1 MATKKVKSKKKSRAE
16 EEVTTA
22 EISMDDNAAAKDDGK
37 ARKKKSKKEKSK
49 KRIRQEVGEKES
61 DDDGG
66 EAAAVNESES
76 SLPKSASV
84 TSESP
89 LTKEQRRA
97 AREAK
102 KSAKSKLKKD
112 FLSKI
117 PTVDADGI
125 PYNKIQIRRMMR
137 RVKHGLDP
145 IATEE
150 EEREIRARE
159 KREKREEEALY
170 AEEQRDANDDTENE
184 KDGDTPDEVD
194 NEKDDEPATISVNEE
209 VDDASNTNSVKEKTY
224 HNPPPTKKA
233 KRSKPVPPDYICQ
246 ACKNQPPG
254 STEPHWI
261 YDCILKKTQRGCN
274 TVAKKLRGL
283 HDPSSQKVFVN
294 GLPFDCDEGY
304 VKRFFQESMLEKSD
318 DDGTNKVDL
327 VHVKL
332 LKFEDSK
339 RCKGQAFLTFDSDE
353 GAKLAIRLMNGSIWK
368 DIEEPGTAAKSGKK
382 KKKDAGSSEGA
393 KKELRLKVTKVL
405 NRFVT
410 KNKKGGK

>member
-1 MATKKVKSKKKSRAE
+1 MEEEPE

-22 EISMDDNAAAKDDGK
+22 ENSMDDNSDAAKDDGNK
-37 ARKKKSKKEKSK
+37 ARKKKAKKEKSK
-49 KRIRQEVGEKES
+49 KRIRHEVGEKDS
-61 DDDGG
+61 DDDSG
-66 EAAAVNESES
+66 EAAAVNDSES
-76 SLPKSASV
+76 SFPKTTTV

-89 LTKEQRRA
+89 PTKEQRRA

-102 KSAKSKLKKD
+102 KSTKSKVKKD
-112 FLSKI
+112 ILSKI

-150 EEREIRARE
+150 EEREIRERE
-159 KREKREEEALY
+159 KRERMEEEALY
-170 AEEQRDANDDTENE
+170 AEEQRGANSNPENE
-184 KDGDTPDEVD
+184 KDGDTHDEVD
-194 NEKDDEPATISVNEE
+194 NEKDDEPVTSSANEE
-209 VDDASNTNSVKEKTY
+209 VDDASNTDSIKEKSY

-254 STEPHWI
+254 SSEPHWI
-261 YDCILKKTQRGCN
+261 YDCTMKKTQRGCN

-304 VKRFFQESMLEKSD
+304 VKRFFEDGMLEKSG

-353 GAKLAIRLMNGSIWK
+353 GAKLAIRVMNGSIWR
-368 DIEEPGTAAKSGKK
+368 DIEEPGTATKSGKK
-382 KKKDAGSSEGA
+382 KKKDAGTSEGA
-393 KKELRLKVTKVL
+393 KKELKLKVTKVL

-410 KNKKGGK
+410 KKKKGGK